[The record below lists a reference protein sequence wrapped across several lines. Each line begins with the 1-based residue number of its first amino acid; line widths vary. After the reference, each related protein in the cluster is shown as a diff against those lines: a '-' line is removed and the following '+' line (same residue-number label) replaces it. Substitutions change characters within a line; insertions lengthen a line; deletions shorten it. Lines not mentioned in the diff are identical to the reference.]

1 MAYIFS
7 TNEETLVLL
16 FEGKL
21 LVAVD
26 GVVIC
31 CVLFGFIEGKDLSL

>member
-7 TNEETLVLL
+7 ANEETLVLL

-31 CVLFGFIEGKDLSL
+31 CVCCLALLKEKV